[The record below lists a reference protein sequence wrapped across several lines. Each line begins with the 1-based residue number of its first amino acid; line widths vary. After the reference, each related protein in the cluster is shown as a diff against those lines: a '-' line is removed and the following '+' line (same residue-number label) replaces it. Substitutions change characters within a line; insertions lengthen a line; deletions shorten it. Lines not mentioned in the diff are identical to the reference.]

1 VPGPTAGA
9 DDGSALVLFPA
20 GMLALL
26 VLAAI
31 AFDFS
36 IAYQRKRALVDLA
49 ATSAADAV
57 TYGLD
62 GERFRATGDYCLDPS
77 RARAAIA
84 EDVAASDLAATVV
97 SVELR
102 ADDARPGCATGVEVT
117 LRATAPAFFAK
128 AVPGAADERS
138 LEATMG
144 ATAVER

>member
-1 VPGPTAGA
+1 M
-9 DDGSALVLFPA
+9 LFPA
-20 GMLALL
+20 GMLVLL

-36 IAYQRKRALVDLA
+36 IAYQRKRALIDLA

-57 TYGLD
+57 TFGLD
-62 GERFRATGDYCLDPS
+62 GERFRATGTYCLDPG
-77 RARAAIA
+77 RARVAVE

-97 SVELR
+97 AVELR
-102 ADDARPGCATGVEVT
+102 SNGAGTGCATAVEVT

-128 AVPGAADERS
+128 AVPGASDERA
-138 LEATMG
+138 LEATMQ